1 MKNLSIKILTSLMV
15 ITLIPYSFASSNI
28 TMNARSIMEKVDQIQ
43 RDSNHSTFS
52 KSRLSSCKFGKKDKR
67 IVCTEKPRVKLL
79 ETVQKQYGEN
89 YKDSKSVSIVLESA
103 SEKGIGMLTYSYDDP
118 SKDTQSWL
126 YLSALGKVKRM
137 VSGGEKEKEPVSFFG
152 SEFTTE
158 DMESGK
164 TDEFD
169 YKILKEGPYA
179 GTEVWVIESI
189 PKEKRLKKTRYSKSI
204 TWIDKKKM
212 VMLKVQSYDKRGK
225 LWKKVY
231 AKRFELMN
239 GIWIARETTVTNL
252 KSQRLSTIY
261 TDEIIMDVD
270 ISEEFLTQR
279 TLTDFAFREKNL
291 KRLRASAK

>member
-1 MKNLSIKILTSLMV
+1 MKNTIARTAIKLIGIASLLSLGNV
-15 ITLIPYSFASSNI
+15 CFAE
-28 TMNARSIMEKVDQIQ
+28 MDARTIMEKADQLQ
-43 RDSNHSTFS
+43 REANDSSFS

-67 IVCTEKPRVKLL
+67 VVCTEKPRIKML

-89 YKDSKSVSIVLESA
+89 KKDSKSVSIVLEPA
-103 SEKGIGMLTYSYDDP
+103 SEKGIGMLTYSYDDE

-137 VSGGEKEKEPVSFFG
+137 ISGGEEEKEPVAFFG

-164 TDEFD
+164 THEFD

-189 PKEKRLKKTRYSKSI
+189 PTEKRLKKTRYSKSI
-204 TWIDKKKM
+204 SWIDKNKFT
-212 VMLKVQSYDKRGK
+212 MLKVQSYDKRGK

-231 AKRFELMN
+231 SKKFEMIN
-239 GIWIARETTVTNL
+239 NHWIARETTVTNL
-252 KSQRLSTIY
+252 KSQRLSTIQ
-261 TDEIIMDVD
+261 TQD
-270 ISEEFLTQR
+270 ITMGMKINEEFLTQR
-279 TLTDFAFREKNL
+279 TLTDFAFREQNL
-291 KRLRASAK
+291 NQLRAKAK